1 MELFAPRYYLDF
13 ACIADRCRH
22 SCCIGWEID
31 VDEETL
37 LRYERLDGAFGERL
51 RQSICREEVPHFA
64 LAEGER
70 CPLLA
75 KNGLCEIILHCGEDF
90 LCEICRE
97 HPRFYHTTAHCM
109 EVGLGMACEE
119 AARIIL
125 SSPDYATFVKV
136 GEEPGELPFLPF
148 DATRLRKK
156 VYDCLSD
163 DSLSYRERLLRI
175 YRDFDVSPAILDNE
189 AWRELLAELEY
200 LDETHRERILSYSSA
215 PSEREALSP
224 ILARALAY
232 FVFRHC
238 SDATDEVDF
247 QSALGL
253 SLFCERLLSSM
264 LDHPNATLSD
274 AVSAARILSE
284 ELEYS
289 EDNTA
294 RIRCVFE

>member
-1 MELFAPRYYLDF
+1 
-13 ACIADRCRH
+13 
-22 SCCIGWEID
+22 
-31 VDEETL
+31 
-37 LRYERLDGAFGERL
+37 
-51 RQSICREEVPHFA
+51 
-64 LAEGER
+64 
-70 CPLLA
+70 
-75 KNGLCEIILHCGEDF
+75 
-90 LCEICRE
+90 CEICRE

-136 GEEPGELPFLPF
+136 GEEPGELSFLPF

-175 YRDFDVSPAILDNE
+175 YRDFDVSPAILDDA
-189 AWRELLAELEY
+189 AWRALLAELEY
-200 LDETHRERILSYSSA
+200 LDEAHKALFLSYSSA
-215 PSEREALSP
+215 PSEGEDLSP

-264 LDHPNATLSD
+264 LNHSNATLSD
-274 AVSAARILSE
+274 AVRAARILSE